1 MSEALPLVESED
13 LVLVRDSARGLL
25 QDAWPASR
33 AVAAA
38 KDAAAL
44 KDMWRKAA
52 ALYRAA
58 LENAPDRDEAPE
70 AAMISKLRFTTRS
83 KPD

>member
-33 AVAAA
+33 AVAVTVTV
-38 KDAAAL
+38 
-44 KDMWRKAA
+44 
-52 ALYRAA
+52 
-58 LENAPDRDEAPE
+58 
-70 AAMISKLRFTTRS
+70 SVRFTVFTCTGTSVALPRVTCRS
-83 KPD
+83 VMVRGSNAVPAPLPT

>member
-33 AVAAA
+33 AVADAIAA
-38 KDAAAL
+38 EWEAQRERIEATTDRLAVAPWAAIGADAGSES
-44 KDMWRKAA
+44 RT
-52 ALYRAA
+52 
-58 LENAPDRDEAPE
+58 APE
-70 AAMISKLRFTTRS
+70 G
-83 KPD
+83 

>member
-52 ALYRAA
+52 LQGCVDWAKANGVTLIEESHMAII
-58 LENAPDRDEAPE
+58 RD
-70 AAMISKLRFTTRS
+70 KRS
-83 KPD
+83 KEKK